1 MKEVKK
7 LHKANKLKELF
18 VFLVPWLG
26 FGLMQSMNIPN
37 VIQALKTGQSMPV
50 ASLVMLIAALCCY
63 LFDSVRRRCK
73 LHIVSS
79 SIGIISNT
87 TVLVFVW

>member
-1 MKEVKK
+1 MQEIKK
-7 LHKANKLKELF
+7 TDKLKTVLIR
-18 VFLVPWLG
+18 LIPWIG
-26 FGLMQSMNIPN
+26 FALMQSMNIPN

-63 LFDSVRRRCK
+63 LFDSIRRRCT

-79 SIGIISNT
+79 TIGIVSNT
-87 TVLVFVW
+87 TVLIFVW